1 MHKATDVRL
10 GRIVRLLMSHAT
22 VAVSGTKIA
31 EEIGT
36 SRSEV
41 WRLIQQLRAL
51 GVDVAGHLA
60 TGYQLRVVPDL
71 LLPEMLAPSLKGTVF
86 GGSRAG
92 STNVSPLGRRF
103 PKGLKPAFLQTEDGT
118 AEAVPYPKP
127 SHEDG
132 TAEQAAEKVVEGAK
146 STPQALKRG
155 HIFNDLTARVNSCP
169 SQNPL
174 ESEFFRK
181 AVPYP
186 KPSHEDGTAEAAPY
200 PKPSHEAG
208 GKQIHHYYPKPSHEG
223 SARQIHHYYKIAS
236 TNSEAMRCAA
246 EGAPEG
252 SVFLAEEQLAG
263 RGRGAHSWHSARSA
277 GIYCSVILRPAMPPS
292 DALIF
297 SLAVGLAIRAAVM
310 EIAPQL
316 LVDLKWP
323 NDLLLGGKKFC
334 GVLTEMN
341 AEATRVRH
349 LVVGVGI
356 NVNQAK
362 FPAELR
368 EIATSLRIETG
379 TEWSRVELCAAL
391 LKSLDRE
398 YRSFVED
405 AGARDAIPRRF
416 EENSS
421 SVRGRRVSIEENGGL
436 AGVTE
441 GLDERGFLR
450 VRTAEG
456 LRTVVSGTVRVIGNL

>member
-1 MHKATDVRL
+1 LPSVHKATDVRL

-22 VAVSGTKIA
+22 VVVSGTKIA

-51 GVDVAGHLA
+51 GVDVAGHPA
-60 TGYQLRVVPDL
+60 TGYQLRAVPDL

-86 GGSRAG
+86 GGARA
-92 STNVSPLGRRF
+92 SSMNIFPLGRQ
-103 PKGLKPAFLQTEDGT
+103 GLKRAFLQTEDGT

-127 SHEDG
+127 SHE
-132 TAEQAAEKVVEGAK
+132 ASAK
-146 STPQALKRG
+146 
-155 HIFNDLTARVNSCP
+155 
-169 SQNPL
+169 
-174 ESEFFRK
+174 
-181 AVPYP
+181 
-186 KPSHEDGTAEAAPY
+186 
-200 PKPSHEAG
+200 
-208 GKQIHHYYPKPSHEG
+208 
-223 SARQIHHYYKIAS
+223 QIHHYYKIAS

-316 LVDLKWP
+316 RVDLKWP
-323 NDLLLGGKKFC
+323 NDMLLGGKKFC
-334 GVLTEMN
+334 GILTEMN
-341 AEATRVRH
+341 AEAARVRH

-368 EIATSLRIETG
+368 EIATSLKIETG
-379 TEWSRVELCAAL
+379 TEWSRVELCTAL

-405 AGARDAIPRRF
+405 AGAREAILRRF
-416 EENSS
+416 EESSS
-421 SVRGRRVSIEENGGL
+421 SVRGRKVSIEENGGL

-456 LRTVVSGTVRVIGNL
+456 LRTVVSATVRIISNL